1 MSRLWVYRRPLTFS
15 DIADDAAGDGIRSD
29 PDSLFDALFTDC
41 TTGVLD
47 CQELLWQ
54 EDLQRTARRVSPQ
67 ETARDPNAVGMRS

>member
-29 PDSLFDALFTDC
+29 PASLFDALFTDGIA
-41 TTGVLD
+41 GVLD

-54 EDLQRTARRVSPQ
+54 EDL
-67 ETARDPNAVGMRS
+67 